1 MLTNYSWFLGV
12 AMSGYAKCLSSGLV
26 ILALIG
32 AADAKE
38 HPHVAE
44 ADREYAVVLSHDD
57 NPCAKES
64 TTLGWDQC
72 LGNEVKFTET
82 HMNAFLA
89 AVRGILAGED
99 GLPPG
104 AEAAGKGK
112 ESELLN
118 NADRAW
124 REYKKNL
131 CGLAFAG
138 FDGGSGAPSAEL
150 ECEYRADRQ
159 YVQQVADAISLKI
172 LAK

>member
-82 HMNAFLA
+82 HMTRSWQQFAAFWPVRTVSRQAQRRLA
-89 AVRGILAGED
+89 
-99 GLPPG
+99 
-104 AEAAGKGK
+104 
-112 ESELLN
+112 
-118 NADRAW
+118 
-124 REYKKNL
+124 REKNRN
-131 CGLAFAG
+131 C
-138 FDGGSGAPSAEL
+138 
-150 ECEYRADRQ
+150 
-159 YVQQVADAISLKI
+159 
-172 LAK
+172 